1 MVHGNYN
8 YNFESCALFQQID
21 AHRSP
26 LVAMIFS
33 SSGTYLATASQQ
45 GTIIRVHLVSQA
57 TEVKLI
63 GCLVS
68 YFFLLFLF
76 FSHVRIY
83 SIDNISSAPGVSG
96 FR

>member
-8 YNFESCALFQQID
+8 YDFESCVLFQQID

-57 TEVKLI
+57 TEVAANLKFDI
-63 GCLVS
+63 PR
-68 YFFLLFLF
+68 LFGMI
-76 FSHVRIY
+76 SCIEMHIIY
-83 SIDNISSAPGVSG
+83 V
-96 FR
+96 